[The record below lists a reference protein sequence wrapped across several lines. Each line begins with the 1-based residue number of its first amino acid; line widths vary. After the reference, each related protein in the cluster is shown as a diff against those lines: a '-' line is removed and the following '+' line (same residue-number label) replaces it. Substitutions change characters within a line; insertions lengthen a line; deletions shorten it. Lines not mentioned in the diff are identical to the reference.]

1 MWTTT
6 KSPAGADDYDP
17 STCRE
22 LLAQLQSIISP
33 TTLTFGSY
41 WLWTQEPD
49 TSPRHWSW
57 DPVVSCCVWA
67 TPTAC
72 QIRIRPAAP
81 LPVHLSTAWR
91 NPSLLRCFWRVC
103 HPKIPSTL
111 GTSENHLGPSLDCMA
126 NDLHKCYA
134 QMVLTSWMTFIIVVV
149 VVVMEGK
156 AKVIPELIG
165 TTGTI
170 SKSFRQYLCNI
181 LGEHEIKVPQEQSY
195 WALQTYF
202 QKY

>member
-1 MWTTT
+1 
-6 KSPAGADDYDP
+6 
-17 STCRE
+17 
-22 LLAQLQSIISP
+22 
-33 TTLTFGSY
+33 
-41 WLWTQEPD
+41 
-49 TSPRHWSW
+49 
-57 DPVVSCCVWA
+57 
-67 TPTAC
+67 
-72 QIRIRPAAP
+72 
-81 LPVHLSTAWR
+81 
-91 NPSLLRCFWRVC
+91 
-103 HPKIPSTL
+103 
-111 GTSENHLGPSLDCMA
+111 
-126 NDLHKCYA
+126 
-134 QMVLTSWMTFIIVVV
+134 MVLTSWMTFIIVVV